1 MFPVPGSELE
11 ILGLENYT
19 FGGPTFAGQTGS
31 ASGANSWK
39 NLAAT
44 AFGAAAVVSSG
55 TANSEAAQQR
65 EYLLPVEPKELPS
78 PVSLGKNAL
87 NN

>member
-19 FGGPTFAGQTGS
+19 FGGPSFAGQTGT

-39 NLAAT
+39 NLAET
-44 AFGAAAVVSSG
+44 AFGAAAVASSG
-55 TANSEAAQQR
+55 TANSEAASQR
-65 EYLLPVEPKELPS
+65 DYLLPVQPRDIPS